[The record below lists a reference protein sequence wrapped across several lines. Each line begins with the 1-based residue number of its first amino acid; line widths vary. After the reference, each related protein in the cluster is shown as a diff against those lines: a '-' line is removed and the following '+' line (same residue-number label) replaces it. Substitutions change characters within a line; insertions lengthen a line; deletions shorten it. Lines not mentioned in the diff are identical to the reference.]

1 MLEVCVAD
9 GEGVRRT
16 IGAGPL
22 KEPKCERART
32 NIMRVSVSVVYGTGN
47 RSGSDR
53 CYLLIVRLELGI
65 LLALVCIGT
74 AGAKCGLLIIY
85 I

>member
-1 MLEVCVAD
+1 MPPEYSFNFSRGEVGGGGPQVLEVCVVD

-32 NIMRVSVSVVYGTGN
+32 NIMRVSVSVVFGTKFRN
-47 RSGSDR
+47 WSGSNR
-53 CYLLIVRLELGI
+53 CSL
-65 LLALVCIGT
+65 
-74 AGAKCGLLIIY
+74 
-85 I
+85 